1 MGKGNLFIGGLVLLT
16 ITAAHVYP
24 MITGTNSWPISNYPM
39 FSHRS
44 SNTQAQQLGIIAKT
58 SKGEIVLLPM
68 VTNKGYWYSYDEAL
82 KKDDQKKLK
91 NQVLSDYSKAE
102 QRGSKELKEKLK
114 NLKFSQLNLVRFTS
128 KVNHK
133 KELSQSYRVLYTFN
147 L

>member
-1 MGKGNLFIGGLVLLT
+1 MGKGNLFIGSLILLT

-24 MITGTNSWPISNYPM
+24 MITRTNSWPISNYPM
-39 FSHRS
+39 FSKKS

-58 SKGEIVLLPM
+58 SKGELVRLPIG
-68 VTNKGYWYSYDEAL
+68 TNKGTWYSYDEAL
-82 KKDDQKKLK
+82 KKDDQNKLK
-91 NQVLSDYSKAE
+91 NQVLSDFSKAE
-102 QRGSKELKEKLK
+102 QRGSKELKKKLQ